1 MSLITELRRRNVFK
15 VGAAY
20 LVVGWLVIEAA
31 ALLAPQLNLP
41 EWAPRFVTFLVLV
54 GFPIALVL
62 AWIFDLTPEGVQL
75 AEGRVGNKRFYAVV
89 STIAVLSLAWFF
101 VSPGARSP
109 SPGTD
114 TAPPREEPTA
124 SQTARP
130 GPGGP
135 SIAVLPF
142 VNMSPDPE
150 NEFFADGISE
160 ELLNILARIEGL
172 TVASRTSA
180 FSFKGSNVPIPTI
193 ASNLN
198 VGHVLEG
205 SVRKQADRV
214 RITAQLVRAD
224 SDVHLWSQTYDR
236 RLVDIFAVQEEIA
249 QAIATALEGVL
260 GTRVVAVTAP
270 TRDLEAYQ
278 RFLQGRARF
287 FQRRELDEALAD
299 FQFAVA
305 RDAQYAEAW
314 GFLAATAY
322 VHARSAYPSRLDPA
336 DIEAPLAPAL
346 ERALALNPDMSLAV
360 SIQGS
365 LMLDSK
371 DPERMAYGI
380 SLMERAAAAELGD
393 SSARMWLGLQ
403 WLMLGHA
410 DRARPVLASA
420 HEDDPMVAINAGYLG
435 LAGFVTGREADGER
449 LARRAVELS
458 GWTTA
463 AMLVSGEM
471 ANRGEP
477 ARSVEWFG
485 IARADLDPSDSQAA
499 AADYQRALAD
509 PAAREAYLATLPE
522 VFSFLLLFAFADA
535 DAIFARIAAETRW
548 IYFQYLVM
556 ASWLPSMQWLREDP
570 RYFAL
575 MDKHGYI
582 GTWERIGYPRGCRP
596 VNSEAGRKLECA
608 GAAP

>member
-1 MSLITELRRRNVFK
+1 MSLLTELRRRNVFK

-62 AWIFDLTPEGVQL
+62 AWIFDLTPEGMQL
-75 AEGRVGNKRFYAVV
+75 AEGKTGNKRFYAAV
-89 STIAVLSLAWFF
+89 SAIAALSLAWFF
-101 VSPGARSP
+101 LGTGARSP
-109 SPGTD
+109 APGVD
-114 TAPPREEPTA
+114 TAPPRETIDGKA
-124 SQTARP
+124 ARA
-130 GPGGP
+130 GGP

-142 VNMSPDPE
+142 VNMSPDPD

-160 ELLNILARIEGL
+160 ELLNILARIDGL

-180 FSFKGSNVPIPTI
+180 FSFKGSNAPIPTI
-193 ASNLN
+193 ASSLN

-214 RITAQLVRAD
+214 RITAQLVHAD

-236 RLVDIFAVQEEIA
+236 QLVDIFAVQEEIA

-260 GTRVVAVTAP
+260 GTRVVTVTAP
-270 TRDLEAYQ
+270 TGDLEAYQ
-278 RFLQGRARF
+278 RFLQGRGRF
-287 FQRRELDEALAD
+287 FERQELDEALAD

-305 RDAQYAEAW
+305 RDPQYAEAW

-322 VHARSAYPSRLDPA
+322 IHARSAYPSRLDPA
-336 DIEAPLAPAL
+336 DVEAPLAPAL
-346 ERALALNPDMSLAV
+346 ERALALNPAMTLAL

-371 DPERMAYGI
+371 DPERMAHGI

-393 SSARMWLGLQ
+393 SSARLWLGLR

-410 DRARPVLASA
+410 ERAWPVLASA
-420 HEDDPMVAINAGYLG
+420 HADDPRVGINAGYLG
-435 LAGFVTGREADGER
+435 VAEFVTGREAEGER
-449 LARRAVELS
+449 LARLAVELT
-458 GWTTA
+458 GWRTA
-463 AMLVSGEM
+463 ATMISFER
-471 ANRGEP
+471 ANRGET

-485 IARADLDPSDSQAA
+485 LAYSDI
-499 AADYQRALAD
+499 D
-509 PAAREAYLATLPE
+509 PAVPRSIVDGYPQALSDPGAREAYVADLPE
-522 VFSFLLLFAFADA
+522 VAAYLVHFAFADA
-535 DAIFARIAAETRW
+535 DAIFDRVSLGTRAW
-548 IYFQYLVM
+548 FNFQYLVTV
-556 ASWLPSMQWLREDP
+556 SWLPSMQWLREDP
-570 RYFAL
+570 RYFSL
-575 MDKHGYI
+575 MEMHGHV
-582 GTWERIGYPRGCRP
+582 GTWERLGYPRGCRP
-596 VNSEAGRKLECA
+596 VDSEAGRRLDCE
-608 GAAP
+608 GRAAP